1 MSLPYSYKVVYNAK
15 EYECIGP
22 DVDIVTD
29 KGVLN
34 GVLLLENRKF
44 IFIQRE
50 KLDKLSVLKSYDP
63 VTNKEVYEDI

>member
-1 MSLPYSYKVVYNAK
+1 MSTPYSFKAIYQGK
-15 EYECIGP
+15 EYACIGS